1 MEDKAKYGVSYIAA
15 DPKEIRFDGNENE
28 PWNVRMFR
36 KIANDMVELYARK
49 NKDYGDSFTKSVEK
63 YGMISALTR
72 ISDKFNRIE
81 NLILNGEGEV
91 KDETLIDSLTDLA
104 SYSVMT
110 VIALR
115 DKKIAPIDFE
125 NDK

>member
-1 MEDKAKYGVSYIAA
+1 MSEEMPKYGASYVAV
-15 DPKEIRFDGNENE
+15 PPEEIRFDGNENE
-28 PWNVRMFR
+28 PRNVRMFR

-91 KDETLIDSLTDLA
+91 KDESIIDTLTDLA
-104 SYSVMT
+104 SYSVMA

-115 DKKIAPIDFE
+115 DKK
-125 NDK
+125 NCTR

>member
-1 MEDKAKYGVSYIAA
+1 MEDSAKYGVSYVAT
-15 DPKEIRFDGNENE
+15 DPNEIIWFEGDDFQS
-28 PWNVRMFR
+28 WNVRMFE
-36 KIANDMVELYARK
+36 KIARDMVELYARK
-49 NKDYGDSFTKSVEK
+49 NKDYGDSFGKSVKK

-115 DKKIAPIDFE
+115 DKK
-125 NDK
+125 NCTR